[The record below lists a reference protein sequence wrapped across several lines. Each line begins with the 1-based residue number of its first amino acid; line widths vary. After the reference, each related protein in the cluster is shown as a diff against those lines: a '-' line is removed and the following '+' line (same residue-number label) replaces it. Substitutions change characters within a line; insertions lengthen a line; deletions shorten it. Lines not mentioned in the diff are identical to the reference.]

1 MSGIGA
7 DPMPVESSS
16 PKAPSKSKLASVL
29 GLALVNGSAAGTSL
43 GCWFKL
49 SKSMGGDGSGMSEGS
64 SWAVSVTSGKTSG
77 ELTRSLLRAPGGGEE
92 RVLGLVTRTRNKI
105 NHNAQSQ
112 RAHALTKIVEH
123 FCILQI

>member
-1 MSGIGA
+1 
-7 DPMPVESSS
+7 
-16 PKAPSKSKLASVL
+16 
-29 GLALVNGSAAGTSL
+29 
-43 GCWFKL
+43 
-49 SKSMGGDGSGMSEGS
+49 MGGDGSGMSEGS